1 MDRNPETDVYSTE
14 ERSDRETTDATDTTA
29 RADESETVP
38 GTEPTAE
45 SGSAAAELEYGYD
58 SDTDANSG
66 PESDS
71 DSNPSPVS
79 TADTG
84 QNPTPDPETVTFGW
98 EGVRTG
104 FLTCLPVAL
113 GVGGYGIAFGVL
125 ASQAGLSVAEAA
137 LMSAT
142 VVAGASQIVAI
153 ELWADPIPIAAVLVT
168 TFAINLRYSL
178 MGAAL
183 QPWFKHLSPAK
194 VYGSLFVMADENW
207 ALTMRNL
214 RSGAGYGAFLLGSGF
229 AVWLFWVGA
238 TVIGAVA
245 GGVVGDPT
253 EYGFD
258 FILAAVFLA
267 LAAELWEGK
276 SSLVPWTVA
285 LAVAIVAA
293 ELVPG
298 RWYILLGGLAAAAVE
313 VIRYDQ

>member
-1 MDRNPETDVYSTE
+1 MERNPENDVYPTQ
-14 ERSDRETTDATDTTA
+14 ERSDRETEDATA
-29 RADESETVP
+29 GADESETVTRTESTAVSSVGPDSGP
-38 GTEPTAE
+38 GPDPGPDPAPNSTPG
-45 SGSAAAELEYGYD
+45 SGSVASAE
-58 SDTDANSG
+58 TDL
-66 PESDS
+66 D
-71 DSNPSPVS
+71 
-79 TADTG
+79 
-84 QNPTPDPETVTFGW
+84 PDPETVTFGW

-125 ASQAGLSVAEAA
+125 ANQAGLSVAEAV

-153 ELWADPIPIAAVLVT
+153 ELWGDPIPIAAVLVT

-183 QPWFKHLSPAK
+183 QPWFKHLSASK

-214 RSGAGYGAFLLGSGF
+214 RSGDGYGAFLLGSGF

-238 TVIGAVA
+238 TVVGAVA

-285 LAVAIVAA
+285 LAAAIVAA